1 MKKVMSLV
9 LSAILATGM
18 LAGCGGGSSDDA
30 NASNETNGESAA
42 TSDIVVGFSTGAA
55 GTTFR
60 QEGID
65 DFTAIAEEYKAEG
78 RIRDYKSVNNTTN
91 WESNEQA
98 ISIRD
103 FTSDG
108 VTNCIVVNNNSPTTT
123 TGV

>member
-78 RIRDYKSVNNTTN
+78 RIKDYKIVNNTTN
-91 WESNEQA
+91 WDSNEQA
-98 ISIRD
+98 NIIRD
-103 FTSDG
+103 FINEEFDG
-108 VTNCIVVNNNSPTTT
+108 AVVPAF
-123 TGV
+123 